1 MTNPTTV
8 NTLIEQLQ
16 REFADRPAFVL
27 GQIEAYARDELCD
40 PCLTPRQRLT
50 HIVRV
55 INTWDLA
62 RQHAQHTRHVHQ

>member
-8 NTLIEQLQ
+8 TALIDQLRQ
-16 REFADRPAFVL
+16 EFADRPAFVL

-50 HIVRV
+50 QIVRV
-55 INTWDLA
+55 INAWDDA
-62 RQHAQHTRHVHQ
+62 RQHRPCTK